1 MLGLKLH
8 ILVAFTIFPS
18 TATSICACF
27 FFFFFICVWHENH
40 IRIYCFTWRPI
51 SPQVICIATL
61 ICRTYGS
68 STVLLP
74 PLCALPLWHFQ
85 FTYLYLYS
93 YSYLYLSVSGQNFHP
108 FLQRPKSCF
117 TFLPTWAAN
126 ETKSFWKRLCV
137 FAVIRFRQLPG
148 RESAC
153 MENGKT
159 MRTKWSELSI
169 LRGVYLNLLMAPLSG
184 LESELM
190 GQASVA
196 VRQMEFER
204 SLSNI

>member
-1 MLGLKLH
+1 
-8 ILVAFTIFPS
+8 
-18 TATSICACF
+18 
-27 FFFFFICVWHENH
+27 
-40 IRIYCFTWRPI
+40 
-51 SPQVICIATL
+51 
-61 ICRTYGS
+61 
-68 STVLLP
+68 
-74 PLCALPLWHFQ
+74 
-85 FTYLYLYS
+85 
-93 YSYLYLSVSGQNFHP
+93 
-108 FLQRPKSCF
+108 
-117 TFLPTWAAN
+117 
-126 ETKSFWKRLCV
+126 
-137 FAVIRFRQLPG
+137 
-148 RESAC
+148 